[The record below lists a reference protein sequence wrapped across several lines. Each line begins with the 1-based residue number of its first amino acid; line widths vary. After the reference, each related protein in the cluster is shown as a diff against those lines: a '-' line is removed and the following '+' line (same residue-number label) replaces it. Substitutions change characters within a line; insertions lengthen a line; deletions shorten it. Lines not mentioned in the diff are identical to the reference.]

1 MKNLIFVLVV
11 LFAVSIV
18 GQDTYSQKK
27 NNKKQNEYRKELKEK
42 LNLTDEQEKKIQ
54 ELRNSHQE
62 AMIKFNAELDL
73 KELELKKLKQND
85 NVSRND
91 MINLTKELSVI
102 KNEIAIA
109 KVNHQMDVYDILDAN
124 QKKIWMEQQSKFGFM
139 KDKMKNNMH
148 HRRG

>member
-1 MKNLIFVLVV
+1 MKNLIYVLVI
-11 LFAVSIV
+11 LFAVSFG

-27 NNKKQNEYRKELKEK
+27 NNKRQNEYRKELKEN

-62 AMIKFNAELDL
+62 VMIKYSADLDL

-91 MINLTKELSVI
+91 LINLTKELSAI
-102 KNEIAIA
+102 KNEIALE
-109 KVNHQMDVYDILDAN
+109 KVNHQMDVNENLNAN
-124 QKKIWMEQQSKFGFM
+124 KKKIWMEQKSKFGFM
-139 KDKMKNNMH
+139 KDKMKNKMH
-148 HRRG
+148 HRKG

>member
-1 MKNLIFVLVV
+1 MKKIIFVLAVI
-11 LFAVSIV
+11 FAISFVT
-18 GQDTYSQKK
+18 QDAYSQKRMHKQK
-27 NNKKQNEYRKELKEK
+27 NEFRKELKEK
-42 LNLTDEQEKKIQ
+42 LNLSEEQEKKIH
-54 ELRNSHQE
+54 ELRNLHQE
-62 AMIKFNAELDL
+62 VMIKYNADLDL

-102 KNEIAIA
+102 KNEIALA

-139 KDKMKNNMH
+139 KDKMKNKMRH
-148 HRRG
+148 HRG

>member
-1 MKNLIFVLVV
+1 MKNLIYVLVV

-27 NNKKQNEYRKELKEK
+27 NNKRQNEYRKELNEK

-62 AMIKFNAELDL
+62 AMIRFNADLDL

-85 NVSRND
+85 DVSRND
-91 MINLTKELSVI
+91 LINLTKELSAI
-102 KNEIAIA
+102 KNEIALA
-109 KVNHQMDVYDILDAN
+109 KVNHQMDVYENLDAK
-124 QKKIWMEQQSKFGFM
+124 QKKIWMEQQSKLGFM
-139 KDKMKNNMH
+139 KDKMKNKMH
-148 HRRG
+148 HLRG

>member
-11 LFAVSIV
+11 LFAFSFV
-18 GQDTYSQKK
+18 GQDSYSQKQ
-27 NNKKQNEYRKELKEK
+27 NNKRQNEYRKELKEK

-54 ELRNSHQE
+54 ELRNAHQE
-62 AMIKFNAELDL
+62 VMIKYNADLDL
-73 KELELKKLKQND
+73 KELELKRLKQND

-91 MINLTKELSVI
+91 LINLTKELSAI
-102 KNEIAIA
+102 KNEIELA
-109 KVNHQMDVYDILDAN
+109 KVNHQMDVYENLDAN

-139 KDKMKNNMH
+139 KDKMKNKMH

>member
-1 MKNLIFVLVV
+1 MKNLIYVLVI
-11 LFAVSIV
+11 LFAVSFG

-27 NNKKQNEYRKELKEK
+27 NNKRQNEYRKELKEN

-62 AMIKFNAELDL
+62 VMIKYSADLDL

-91 MINLTKELSVI
+91 LINLTKELSAI
-102 KNEIAIA
+102 KNEIALA
-109 KVNHQMDVYDILDAN
+109 KVNHQMDVYENLDAN
-124 QKKIWMEQQSKFGFM
+124 QKKIWMEQQ
-139 KDKMKNNMH
+139 
-148 HRRG
+148 